1 MLWVGFTLLLASGMA
16 HASETLDEL
25 YANRSIIPLVTNWE
39 AYPVYADYVEKAL
52 AERLESDPRFESSEQ
67 SRHIGRS
74 ELKKLGVTRLSESEV
89 VVSDKKQGS
98 SDEQKLELELA
109 PIRPLLGVLVE
120 MGVHSVLFGEINLAP
135 ETFRLDLYLVNARTA
150 EVMAVARQKVE
161 DRFSLDSFSA
171 ASNAAFDTLL
181 RKLPFDGT
189 VVKREGYRVVLNV
202 GEPLKNGDVV
212 PTYTLEKRGGE
223 MRLEE
228 TGSVELLQVEQSIS
242 FGKILVEKKPREITQ
257 GNKIR
262 IPLLHPV
269 AEATEGM
276 IEDASR
282 EVASESLEVGP
293 QRSLGYVGLDLGAN
307 LVNVSSLTASG
318 TGPSESL
325 IYPGGNLNVELWIT
339 RDMFFDLDFQL
350 GLTTVSGSGSS
361 LNSNINGLRGMF
373 GYHFYLEDSRLS
385 PSAKIRLG
393 FSRRQFKIDTSSN
406 PNSLIDTTYAGMLFG
421 GTVDFPV
428 SERLTL
434 GLDINTLIFNSV
446 SESPTSSGE
455 VLGSSNF
462 DLSLRAV
469 YRFNSVV
476 DVTAKLQLAQ
486 NSAEFDGT
494 GNRPLAAV
502 SSRQTMN
509 SLFLGLNYYF

>member
-1 MLWVGFTLLLASGMA
+1 MKTSCKNLGAQMLWIGLVAMMVSTVSP
-16 HASETLDEL
+16 ASETLDEL

-52 AERLESDPRFESSEQ
+52 AERLEADPRFESSEQ
-67 SRHIGRS
+67 TRRIGRS

-89 VVSDKKQGS
+89 VVSDKKTED
-98 SDEQKLELELA
+98 SDEQKITLELA

-150 EVMAVARQKVE
+150 ELMAVARQKVQ
-161 DRFSLDSFSA
+161 DRFSLDSFSTA
-171 ASNAAFDTLL
+171 ANSAFETLL

-189 VVKREGYRVVLNV
+189 VVKREGYRVVLNI
-202 GEPLKNGDVV
+202 GEPLKIGDTV
-212 PTYTLEKRGGE
+212 PTYTLEKHGGE

-242 FGKILVEKKPREITQ
+242 FGKILVEKKPREVTQ

-276 IEDASR
+276 IEETKR
-282 EVASESLEVGP
+282 ELASEALEIGP
-293 QRSLGYVGLDLGAN
+293 KRSLGYVGLDLGAN
-307 LVNVSSLTASG
+307 LVNVSSLTANGS
-318 TGPSESL
+318 GPSQSL
-325 IYPGGNLNVELWIT
+325 IYPGGNLNVELWVT

-350 GLTTVSGSGSS
+350 GLTTVSGSGSA

-373 GYHFYLEDSRLS
+373 GYHFYLEDSQLS
-385 PSAKIRLG
+385 PSAKIRVG
-393 FSRRQFKIDTSSN
+393 FARRQFKIDTSSN

-421 GTVDFPV
+421 GSVDFPI
-428 SERLTL
+428 SERLAL

-462 DLSLRAV
+462 DLTLRAI
-469 YRFNSVV
+469 YRFNPVV
-476 DVTAKLQLAQ
+476 DVAAKFQLAQ
-486 NSAEFDGT
+486 NSAEF
-494 GNRPLAAV
+494 
-502 SSRQTMN
+502 
-509 SLFLGLNYYF
+509 